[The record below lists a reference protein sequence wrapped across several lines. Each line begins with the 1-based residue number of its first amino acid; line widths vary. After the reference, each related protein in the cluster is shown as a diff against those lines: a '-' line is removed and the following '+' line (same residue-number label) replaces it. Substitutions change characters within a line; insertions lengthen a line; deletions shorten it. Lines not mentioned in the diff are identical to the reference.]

1 MRAVVFSA
9 AFGLAAADVHPLR
22 AAQIEELK
30 AMPGMTWTPAAHPRF
45 ADQAPGA
52 SKDLCGVKGDPKA
65 DIKAAIARGEIVER
79 LADENF
85 LAPESFDSEKNWPQC
100 AKVIGDIR
108 DQSMCGCCWAFAGAS
123 AASDRMCIATN
134 ATIML
139 PLSAQDICFNSNEDG
154 CQGGQISTPWNYVQN
169 TGAVTGSQQQP
180 GDGKTDPFKGMG
192 LCSSFS
198 LPHCHHHGPTG
209 SDPYPA
215 EGSTGCP
222 QQSSPQGPTSCDKD
236 AKAPHDKFNSDKYTF
251 TGDTISPSGES
262 AIQQAI
268 MEGGP
273 LETAFTVYSDFE
285 NYASGIYEH
294 KTGQSVGGHAVR
306 MVGWGVEG
314 GVKYWKIANSW
325 NPYWG
330 EKGYFRMKR
339 GDGACGMEDQVTG
352 SSANAKWSKRA
363 PGPAPGPSPG
373 PGPAP
378 GPSPLDCFQETKE
391 ADCVAKTSS
400 EGCHWCSF
408 GSAGGLCMT
417 KELKCANAKDI
428 VV

>member
-1 MRAVVFSA
+1 MKLAIALAFIAASSA
-9 AFGLAAADVHPLR
+9 APVTDR
-22 AAQIEELK
+22 QINDQKAVDELN
-30 AMPGMTWTPAAHPRF
+30 ALPDLLWTAGKNSRF
-45 ADQAPGA
+45 NGQ
-52 SKDLCGVKGDPKA
+52 SLSSFKDLAGVKSDSLEQVLALPKA
-65 DIKAAIARGEIVER
+65 
-79 LADENF
+79 
-85 LAPESFDSEKNWPQC
+85 ESTLTASDVPAEFDSETNWPQC

-108 DQSMCGCCWAFAGAS
+108 DQSNCGCCWAFAGAS
-123 AASDRMCIATN
+123 AASDRMCISTN
-134 ATIML
+134 ATLML
-139 PLSAQDICFNSNEDG
+139 PLSAQDVCFNSNEDG

-169 TGAVTGSQQQP
+169 TGVVTGGQNTAT

-198 LPHCHHHGPTG
+198 LPHCHHHGPVG

-215 EGSTGCP
+215 EGAAGCAS
-222 QQSSPQGPTSCDKD
+222 QSSPQGPTSCDND

-285 NYASGIYEH
+285 NYAGGVYEH

-306 MVGWGVEG
+306 IVGWGVDG
-314 GVKYWKIANSW
+314 GVKYWKVANSW

-339 GDGACGMEDQVTG
+339 GGGACGMEDQTTG
-352 SSANAKWSKRA
+352 SSASAKWSKRA
-363 PGPAPGPSPG
+363 PR
-373 PGPAP
+373 
-378 GPSPLDCFQETKE
+378 
-391 ADCVAKTSS
+391 
-400 EGCHWCSF
+400 
-408 GSAGGLCMT
+408 
-417 KELKCANAKDI
+417 
-428 VV
+428 